1 MYTVLIT
8 RQTTK
13 SRVTYW
19 KVQNCAHI
27 MFNRKVHS
35 LFKAGGRKEGGG
47 GGEEEEFFWVKLP
60 GSIRVL

>member
-1 MYTVLIT
+1 
-8 RQTTK
+8 
-13 SRVTYW
+13 
-19 KVQNCAHI
+19 